1 MNMCLP
7 KKLVRETHVSRFCA
21 FDWLA
26 FAGLLMT
33 VATAAG
39 CGSSSVP
46 FGQVDGRVT
55 MEGQP
60 VQDVVVVFVPQANGA
75 GAAARSFGQPDQ
87 AGRFQLKT
95 EQGQVGAV
103 VGEHVVILE
112 DLGPYSA
119 PRTEDGTLLKP
130 YVPRFPATYSDPVRS
145 PWKVRVAAG
154 SQSIELEVKRP

>member
-1 MNMCLP
+1 MP
-7 KKLVRETHVSRFCA
+7 KKQLRNRHVATFLRPV
-21 FDWLA
+21 WLLA
-26 FAGLLMT
+26 AAVLMT

-39 CGSSSVP
+39 CGSSSIP

-55 MEGQP
+55 MDGQP

-75 GAAARSFGQPDQ
+75 GAAARSFGQPDP

-95 EQGQVGAV
+95 DQGQAGAV

-145 PWKVRVAAG
+145 PWKVSVAAG
-154 SQSIELEVKRP
+154 SQTIELEVKRP